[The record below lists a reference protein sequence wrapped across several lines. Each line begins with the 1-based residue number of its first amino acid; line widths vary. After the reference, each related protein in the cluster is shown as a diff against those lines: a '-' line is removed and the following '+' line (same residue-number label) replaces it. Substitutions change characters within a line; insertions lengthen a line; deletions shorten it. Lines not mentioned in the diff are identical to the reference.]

1 MKEPTTL
8 IEAIKYFS
16 DPDVCLDFV
25 AKLRWPNGVAC
36 PTCGST
42 DLRFIKT
49 RRIWE
54 CKAQHEKRQFSV
66 KVGTIFED
74 SAIGLDKWL
83 AAIWMIANAKNGISS
98 YEIARGLGVT
108 QKTAWFMMHRIRLA
122 MGIDNGKF
130 SGTVEADETFIGGRA
145 INMHKSKREKTI
157 RGRGTIGKVAVM
169 GLLERHGLDDKPS
182 KVQTKIIA
190 DTSRS
195 TIPHAVRQSVEKG
208 SNLITDALAP
218 YDDLNSEY
226 VHEVIDHAEAYVR
239 GHVHTNGIENFWSLL
254 KRAIKGTYVS
264 VEPFHLV
271 RYLDEQTF
279 RFNTR
284 KTNDANRFESVVNG
298 ITGKRLTYN
307 QLIGM
312 NTTPI

>member
-16 DPDVCLDFV
+16 NIDVCIDFV
-25 AKLRWPNGVAC
+25 VKLRWPDGVAC

-42 DLRFIKT
+42 DIRYIKT
-49 RRIWE
+49 RHIWE
-54 CKAQHEKRQFSV
+54 CKAQHPKRQFSV

-98 YEIARGLGVT
+98 YEIARGIGVT

-122 MGIDNGKF
+122 MGTDSGKL
-130 SGTVEADETFIGGRA
+130 SGTVEADETYIGGKA
-145 INMHKSKREKTI
+145 KNMHKDKKDKVIHR
-157 RGRGTIGKVAVM
+157 RGGAGKVAVM
-169 GLLERHGLDDKPS
+169 GLLERHGIGDKPS
-182 KVQTKIIA
+182 KVQAKIIT
-190 DTSRS
+190 DNSRR
-195 TIPHAVRQSVEKG
+195 TIPPAVRESVTSG
-208 SNLITDALAP
+208 SNLITDAL
-218 YDDLNSEY
+218 YSYNDLDNEY
-226 VHEVIDHAEAYVR
+226 IHEVIDHAESYVN

-254 KRAIKGTYVS
+254 KRAIRGTYVNI
-264 VEPFHLV
+264 EPYHLT
-271 RYLDEQTF
+271 RYLDEETF

-284 KTNDANRFESVVNG
+284 KTDDAGRFQSVVNG

-307 QLIGM
+307 QLIGG
-312 NTTPI
+312 TTPA

>member
-16 DPDVCLDFV
+16 NLDVCIDFV
-25 AKLRWPNGVAC
+25 VKLRWPNGVAC

-42 DLRFIKT
+42 DIRYIKT
-49 RRIWE
+49 RHIWE
-54 CKAQHEKRQFSV
+54 CKAQHPKRQFSV

-108 QKTAWFMMHRIRLA
+108 QKTAWFMMLRIRLA
-122 MGIDNGKF
+122 MSTDVGKL
-130 SGTVEADETFIGGRA
+130 SGTVEADETYIGGKA
-145 INMHKSKREKTI
+145 KNMHKDKREKAI
-157 RGRGTIGKVAVM
+157 RGRGGMGKVAVM
-169 GLLERHGLDDKPS
+169 GLLERHGIGDKPS
-182 KVQTKIIA
+182 KVQTKIIS
-190 DTSRS
+190 DTSRR
-195 TIPHAVRQSVEKG
+195 TIPPAVRESVTSG
-208 SNLITDALAP
+208 SNLITDAL
-218 YDDLNSEY
+218 YSYNDLDNDY
-226 VHEVIDHAEAYVR
+226 IHEVIGHAESYVN

-254 KRAIKGTYVS
+254 KRAIRGTYVNI
-264 VEPFHLV
+264 EPYHLT
-271 RYLDEQTF
+271 RYLDEETF

-284 KTNDANRFESVVNG
+284 KTDDAGRFQSVVNG

-307 QLIGM
+307 QLIGG
-312 NTTPI
+312 TTPA